1 MRNVLGILLSF
12 TVVGCAHLDREQ
24 ALAATSYDVMTDA
37 EIATVA
43 IAEALGEL
51 HEVTA
56 IDAEGVVT
64 EGRAA
69 FASRTERLAFER
81 RVEALLRAKIYGQG
95 PALELVRLHC
105 ERRARAGWATW
116 PRDERGRSAACEYGD
131 VSLTVHSLFKR
142 PMLQRA
148 LVDVLLEV
156 AGDPLLAAK
165 AQRRLLELE
174 RVGVE
179 PYLLM
184 VERWDR
190 VEGFRP
196 RG

>member
-1 MRNVLGILLSF
+1 MRISMLVLLSF
-12 TVVGCAHLDREQ
+12 SVVGCAHINRAE
-24 ALAATSYDVMTDA
+24 ALAATPYDVMSDA
-37 EIATVA
+37 EVA
-43 IAEALGEL
+43 NVAVAEALGEL

-56 IDAEGVVT
+56 IDADGVVT

-69 FASRTERLAFER
+69 FANRTERLAYEA
-81 RVEALLRAKIYGQG
+81 RVDAIIRARIYGQG
-95 PALELVRLHC
+95 PTLELVRLQC
-105 ERRARAGWATW
+105 ERLSRAGWASW
-116 PRDERGRSAACEYGD
+116 PGDERTRLPSCEYGD
-131 VSLTVHSLFKR
+131 VSLTVHSLFKK

-148 LVDVLLEV
+148 FVEVLLGV
-156 AGDPLLAAK
+156 ANDSLLTARAR
-165 AQRRLLELE
+165 RRLLELE
-174 RVGVE
+174 RRGVE